1 MDSSDHPRSQYGP
14 DTKDTSTGDPSGSL
28 PAGSG
33 GRDRVQEQGREQE
46 HQEERGEQVRSS
58 LVPVAM
64 NRGTGLGANAGA
76 GRSRRSNSAGS
87 GGRATPP
94 GLGFRLDESS
104 GSGRGGSPD
113 VSMSVRSEL
122 GCE

>member
-1 MDSSDHPRSQYGP
+1 MDSSDHPRSQYRP
-14 DTKDTSTGDPSGSL
+14 DAEDTSTGDPSGSP

-33 GRDRVQEQGREQE
+33 GRDRVQSQGREQGYKEE
-46 HQEERGEQVRSS
+46 HEHQVRSDS
-58 LVPVAM
+58 VPVAM
-64 NRGTGLGANAGA
+64 NRGPGLGANAGA
-76 GRSRRSNSAGS
+76 RGLRRSNSAGS

-104 GSGRGGSPD
+104 GLGRGGSPD
-113 VSMSVRSEL
+113 VSMNVRSEL